1 MIIQSFDLL
10 LRDPAAFFLLLAIVL
25 AGLVIGFTVH
35 EFCHAATALGEGDDT
50 ARRMGRL
57 TLNPIKHIHP
67 IGFILIIVVGF
78 GWARPVQVD
87 HYNLRHGRL
96 GMAWVALAGPLSNFA
111 IAFALSQGFR
121 FGLFPAVISPVEAAG
136 LGEVWGFALFF
147 IIFANFVLG
156 IVNLVPVPPLDGS
169 KVLGGLLPERLY
181 YPYLAAERYTVFA
194 LLSVVITSM
203 ALSFIDGRNILS
215 EGLLI
220 PVSFLMELA
229 IGPNLGSL

>member
-10 LRDPAAFFLLLAIVL
+10 LRDPVAFFLLLAIVL
-25 AGLVIGFTVH
+25 VGLVIGFTVH

-57 TLNPIKHIHP
+57 TLNPVKHIHP

-96 GMAWVALAGPLSNFA
+96 GMAWVALAGPLSNFI
-111 IAFALSQGFR
+111 IAFALAQGFR
-121 FGLFPAVISPVEAAG
+121 FGVFPSVVNPVESAG
-136 LGEVWGFALFF
+136 LAEVWGFALFF

-181 YPYLAAERYTVFA
+181 YPYLAAERYTIFA

-229 IGPNLGSL
+229 IGPNLESL

>member
-25 AGLVIGFTVH
+25 GGLVIGFTVH
-35 EFCHAATALGEGDDT
+35 EFCHAVTALGEGDDT
-50 ARRMGRL
+50 ARPMGRL
-57 TLNPIKHIHP
+57 TLNPVKHIHP
-67 IGFILIIVVGF
+67 LGFILIIVVGF

-96 GMAWVALAGPLSNFA
+96 GMAWVALAGPLSNFV
-111 IAFALSQGFR
+111 IAFAVAQGFR
-121 FGLFPAVISPVEAAG
+121 FDLFPAVVWPEDAAG

-156 IVNLVPVPPLDGS
+156 IINLLPVPPLDGS

-181 YPYLAAERYTVFA
+181 YPYLAAERYTVLA
-194 LLSVVITSM
+194 LLGVVTASLVMNLVVGQSIVTQ
-203 ALSFIDGRNILS
+203 ALT
-215 EGLLI
+215 I
-220 PVSFLMELA
+220 PVWFLIELA
-229 IGPNLGSL
+229 IGPNLVSL